1 MIQLKSYTYK
11 ITDYDKKGT
20 VIIVPNSFNV
30 EDDQG
35 DISLEGSFT
44 KAINENFGRWRYL
57 WNHNSDIKIG
67 EPLEAWQNKTG
78 LNVKAVLN
86 LNKDHGRNA
95 YEDYKLAAE
104 YGRGVEHS
112 MKVAA
117 VKFKGNS
124 PRYVS
129 EWKVQEFSYIP
140 IWGAN
145 PETPLIAL
153 KNSDDQAFVNYCI
166 KNGNH
171 TDCYQKKLE
180 SLLEPSKTLETADID
195 QVNKFYNSLNFIKN
209 GN

>member
-44 KAINENFGRWRYL
+44 KSINESFQRWRYL
-57 WNHNSDIKIG
+57 WNHNPDIKIG

-86 LNKDHGRNA
+86 LNKEHGRNA

-112 MKVAA
+112 MKVAPI
-117 VKFKGNS
+117 KSRGSN

-140 IWGAN
+140 IWGSN
-145 PETPLIAL
+145 PETPLLAI
-153 KNSDDQAFVNYCI
+153 KGSDNAAFIEYSL

-171 TDCYQKKLE
+171 TECYQEKLN
-180 SLLEPSKTLETADID
+180 SLLDKPISSLDAADDNIINFF
-195 QVNKFYNSLNFIKN
+195 NKLKI
-209 GN
+209 